1 MTDQRA
7 LGPVLVGVEN
17 VDHVQ
22 QLVRTAGDLASLGS
36 GSVRLVTVAVKGS
49 ASPVS
54 VFTDET
60 IVREYAETSKE
71 LLAVA
76 EPPEGVTVEREVVVG
91 RSAARGLLAA
101 VESTDPAALVVG
113 WEEQSSRTDEVFG
126 TTVDTLVEQA
136 PCDLY
141 VERVGREADGVDS
154 ILLPVAGGPHV
165 ETAAR
170 VAAAIAVRNDAT
182 VVVYSV
188 ETPSGGDGD
197 ADAFV
202 GAGVDAVRATVGD
215 AVPLERAVTA
225 GDDVTTAI
233 VDEASSHDVVVL
245 GTTRQ
250 GTLRRKLLGS
260 VPRRVVERTDR
271 TVILAR
277 NGDVVGGPR
286 YWLGRLIGR

>member
-1 MTDQRA
+1 MTDQRP
-7 LGPVLVGVEN
+7 GRPVLVGVEN

-22 QLVRTAGDLASLGS
+22 QLVRTAGDVASLGS
-36 GSVRLVTVAVKGS
+36 GSVRLVTVAVKRAS
-49 ASPVS
+49 SPVS

-76 EPPEGVTVEREVVVG
+76 TPPEGVTVEREVVVG

-101 VESTDPAALVVG
+101 VENADPTALVVG
-113 WEEQSSRTDEVFG
+113 WEEQSSRADAVFG

-141 VERVGREADGVDS
+141 VERVGREANGVDS

-188 ETPSGGDGD
+188 DAPSDGD

-202 GAGVDAVRATVGD
+202 DAGVDAVRATVDG
-215 AVPLERAVTA
+215 AVPVERAVTVRA
-225 GDDVTTAI
+225 DVTAAI
-233 VDEASSHDVVVL
+233 VDEASAHDVVVL

-260 VPRRVVERTDR
+260 VPRRVVDRTDR

-286 YWLGRLIGR
+286 NWLGRLFRG

>member
-1 MTDQRA
+1 MADQWAGR
-7 LGPVLVGVEN
+7 PVLVGVEN

-36 GSVRLVTVAVKGS
+36 GSVRLVTVAEKGAS
-49 ASPVS
+49 SPVS

-60 IVREYAETSKE
+60 IVSEYAETSKE

-76 EPPEGVTVEREVVVG
+76 TPPDGVTVEREVVVG
-91 RSAARGLLAA
+91 RSAARGLLKA
-101 VESTDPAALVVG
+101 VENADPAALVVG
-113 WEEQSSRTDEVFG
+113 WEEQSSRTDAVFG

-141 VERVGREADGVDS
+141 VERVGHEANGVDS

-165 ETAAR
+165 ETAGRA
-170 VAAAIAVRNDAT
+170 AAAIAVRNDAT

-188 ETPSGGDGD
+188 ETPADGS
-197 ADAFV
+197 AGAFV
-202 GAGVDAVRATVGD
+202 DEGVEAVRAAVGD
-215 AVPLERAVTA
+215 SVPVEGAVVSN
-225 GDDVTTAI
+225 DDVTAAI
-233 VDEASSHDVVVL
+233 VDEATAHDVVVL

-260 VPRRVVERTDR
+260 VPRRVVDRTDR

-277 NGDVVGGPR
+277 NGAVVGGPR
-286 YWLGRLIGR
+286 NWLGRLIRR